1 MNSRQSNGF
10 TLIELMIAVAIIGIL
25 AAIALPAYQNYVRE
39 ARRSD
44 AMAGL
49 LDLQRQQERWRVNN
63 SSYTSG
69 TGLTFPTSDHYIFS
83 VPAANS
89 TGYTLTASATTT
101 STQASDTGCTVLS
114 LNQANT
120 QTPPS
125 CWKK

>member
-63 SSYTSG
+63 TAYTSS
-69 TGLTFPTSDHYIFS
+69 TGLTFPTSDFYNFTVS
-83 VPAANS
+83 G
-89 TGYTLTASATTT
+89 TGATTYTLVATAK
-101 STQASDTGCTVLS
+101 STQTADTGCTTLTI
-114 LNQANT
+114 NQANT

>member
-1 MNSRQSNGF
+1 MNSKQSNGF
-10 TLIELMIAVAIIGIL
+10 TLIEMMIAVAIIGIL

-63 SSYTSG
+63 PLYTSG
-69 TGLTFPTSDHYIFS
+69 TGLTLPTSDYYIFS
-83 VPAANS
+83 VPTADS
-89 TGYTLTASATTT
+89 TTYTLTASAT
-101 STQASDTGCTVLS
+101 STQTADTGCTVLS

-120 QTPPS
+120 QTPAS